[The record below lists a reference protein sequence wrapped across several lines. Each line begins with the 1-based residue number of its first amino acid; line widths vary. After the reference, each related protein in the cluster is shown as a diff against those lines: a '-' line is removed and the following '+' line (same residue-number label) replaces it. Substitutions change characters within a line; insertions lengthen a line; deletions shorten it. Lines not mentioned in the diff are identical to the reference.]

1 MKFLNCFK
9 YFYLFFAVLFAYDAI
24 GNWDAN
30 RKGAYVSLFFV
41 ALAIFIFFF
50 RKKFQK
56 RFIDREKR

>member
-1 MKFLNCFK
+1 MKFLNYFK

-24 GNWDAN
+24 GNWGTN

-41 ALAIFIFFF
+41 AFAIFIFFF

-56 RFIDREKR
+56 RFMDREKR